1 MPSMGESIGGAGAS
15 EKESLQA
22 EGPQQDS
29 GPPEI
34 IVEILPPIA
43 PSSRADAAAVVQRLA
58 RAHIVP
64 EALLAALNGPLGN
77 VIATAAEYAGS
88 ALSEATKR
96 AYTRDWF
103 HFANWC
109 REQAVDPAVMPIHPV
124 LVAAYLASLAKT
136 LGRSALNGRLAAIA
150 HEHRRRGI
158 AWNAGHPAIRET
170 LQGVGR
176 KHGKPVRPAAA
187 LTSVEI
193 KQLLATCAD
202 DLAGLRDR
210 ALFLVGFAG
219 ALRRSELVAIDHAH
233 LRFEAGG
240 VTIHIP
246 RSKRDQEGKGAD
258 VTLPRM
264 RDAGGAV
271 SLTCPVQA
279 LERWLAKARI
289 RRGAVFRGVTVAGKL
304 GERLSTDGVRHVL
317 RSRAARAGLKVHA
330 SERLSP
336 HGLRAG
342 FITEAYLA
350 AAPDEQVMAHTRHQD
365 HSTMRGYRRRA
376 RITADNPARLLDL

>member
-1 MPSMGESIGGAGAS
+1 MPGG
-15 EKESLQA
+15 
-22 EGPQQDS
+22 S
-29 GPPEI
+29 GPPA
-34 IVEILPPIA
+34 VRQVDILA
-43 PSSRADAAAVVQRLA
+43 PMSAAALTDAITAVQRLA
-58 RAHIVP
+58 RAHVVP
-64 EALLAALNGPLGN
+64 DALLAALDGPLSGA
-77 VIATAAEYAGS
+77 IATAAEYAGS

-96 AYTRDWF
+96 AYGRDWF
-103 HFANWC
+103 HFADWC
-109 REQAVDPAVMPIHPV
+109 RRQAVDPATLPIHPV
-124 LVAAYLASLAKT
+124 LVAAYLASLAGT

-150 HEHRRRGI
+150 YEHRRRGL

-193 KQLLATCAD
+193 KLLLASCRD

-219 ALRRSELVAIDHAH
+219 ALRRSELVAINHDH
-233 LRFEAGG
+233 LRFEAAS

-264 RDAGGAV
+264 RDGAGAV
-271 SLTCPVQA
+271 SETCPVQA
-279 LERWLAKARI
+279 LERWLARARI
-289 RRGAVFRGVTVAGKL
+289 RRGAVFRGVTVGGKL
-304 GERLSTDGVRHVL
+304 GDRLSTDGVRHIL
-317 RSRAARAGLKVHA
+317 LSRAKLAKLTVHA

-350 AAPDEQVMAHTRHQD
+350 AAPDEAVMSHTRHLD